1 MAVQQAAVIGA
12 GTMGAEIALVIAEH
26 GVPVVL
32 KEIAPQ
38 YLERGLRQID
48 ALLQRRV
55 ERGRLR
61 TEEAQAARARIHPT
75 LEEQALTTVDFV
87 IEAVPEQLALKQAV
101 FRDLG
106 RLTPPHAVLATNT
119 SSLPVHELAQASGRP
134 ANVIGF
140 HFFNPASV
148 MRLVEVVVT
157 AETAEATVA
166 TALAFARQIGKL
178 PVRVRECPGFL
189 VNRILVAGMVEGMR
203 YQQEQRAALDAVD
216 RALREQAR
224 VPMGPFQLADLVGL
238 DIVAEIGGILEAA
251 YGERFQVPPI
261 VRELVAQGRL
271 GQKSGGGFYQPD
283 GTPLPLGDQPVEG
296 EQLVQRV
303 LAAGFLEAYRCLE
316 EGIASP
322 DEIDLAMQAGAGWP
336 LGPLT
341 WAEQQGLPRV
351 VALLQRLAAT
361 VGPRFTPPA
370 SLVER
375 AARGEPLRP
384 QPTDTPRSGGA

>member
-1 MAVQQAAVIGA
+1 
-12 GTMGAEIALVIAEH
+12 
-26 GVPVVL
+26 
-32 KEIAPQ
+32 
-38 YLERGLRQID
+38 
-48 ALLQRRV
+48 
-55 ERGRLR
+55 
-61 TEEAQAARARIHPT
+61 
-75 LEEQALTTVDFV
+75 
-87 IEAVPEQLALKQAV
+87 
-101 FRDLG
+101 
-106 RLTPPHAVLATNT
+106 
-119 SSLPVHELAQASGRP
+119 
-134 ANVIGF
+134 
-140 HFFNPASV
+140 
-148 MRLVEVVVT
+148 VT
-157 AETAEATVA
+157 AEAAEATVA

-203 YQQEQRAALDAVD
+203 YQQEQQAAIDAVD

-224 VPMGPFQLADLVGL
+224 MPMGPFQLADLVGL
-238 DIVAEIGGILEAA
+238 DIVAEIGSTLKAA
-251 YGERFQVPPI
+251 YGERFRVPPS
-261 VRELVAQGRL
+261 VRELVGQGRL

-351 VALLQRLAAT
+351 VALLQQLAAT

-375 AARGEPLRP
+375 AARGEPLRL
-384 QPTDTPRSGGA
+384 QRTDTPRSEGA